1 VGDARTISLAKPD
14 PMMVYMP
21 YWYRSDTTSGLVVRT
36 GQDPATM
43 ANTIR
48 KTIWD
53 LDPEVSVPTVR
64 ALGGVVAES
73 MASRRFEMDLLL
85 LFAISALLLAG
96 LGIYGVVTYSVV
108 QRQRELGLRLALGAQ
123 KANIYGLVLREGL
136 IPVLIGRRH
145 CWNRRRVCIR
155 TRHRQPVIPG
165 ESVQSLDRQRYGF
178 RARSCRRCRLSAART
193 PRR

>member
-1 VGDARTISLAKPD
+1 MRT
-14 PMMVYMP
+14 
-21 YWYRSDTTSGLVVRT
+21 RH
-36 GQDPATM
+36 DPATM

-73 MASRRFEMDLLL
+73 MASLRFEMDLLL

-136 IPVLIGRRH
+136 IPVLIGATAGIGGAFAFARVIGSLLFQVSPYNPLIVSSAVFVLVAVGGAACLLPARRAAE
-145 CWNRRRVCIR
+145 VD
-155 TRHRQPVIPG
+155 PM
-165 ESVQSLDRQRYGF
+165 
-178 RARSCRRCRLSAART
+178 RALRAE
-193 PRR
+193 